1 MAFDGLVTRACAAEL
16 ARLLT
21 HGKIEKIYQPEKD
34 ELVFHI
40 HTKNGNRKLL
50 GSCNPSA
57 ARVCLS
63 QEDFSN
69 PGSPQAFC
77 MLLRKHFSG
86 GRITEIRQYGTERI
100 IEMDVETMNELGFS
114 VNKRLIFEIMG
125 KHSNIIAMDRDSGRI
140 IDCIKRV
147 SIDVNRARQLLPGQ
161 VYEYPPEQDKIPF
174 DAFCADGAAQ
184 TGVSPEETEDSALL
198 AKAILRTVRG
208 LSPSASEE
216 IAERALSL
224 RKNTK
229 EVSNPTTAPTTAAP
243 PIASFVSR
251 VLHEICAELHASPRE
266 DGRPAYTP
274 TVYLAED
281 GAPVEFHIIR
291 LSAFEDYYTAKTFPD
306 ISSAVEYFYTHK
318 NSANRV
324 KQKTEELSRSLKTL
338 LDKLYL
344 KKQRLSEDL
353 LKAEKSDELR
363 LYGELLTAHLHE
375 VAPGAA
381 NVTVQ
386 NYYTGEP
393 VSIPLDIRF
402 SAAKNAQNYFK
413 RYGKSRTAI
422 REKNI
427 QLEET
432 QKDIDYL
439 ESVFTFL
446 NNAVSAE
453 EAEEI
458 RAELVDSGYLRR
470 RKNAFRGS
478 GKKSAPPEFRVS
490 GGYRVLVGR
499 NNRENDILTFKTA
512 SRNDLW
518 FHTKDIPGSHVILF
532 TEGASLENLPAAAI
546 FEAASIAA
554 YYSKGRTSENVPVDY
569 VPVRL
574 VKKPAGAKPGMVIF
588 TGNRTVYVH
597 PSIPTGETA
606 F

>member
-16 ARLLT
+16 ARALT
-21 HGKIEKIYQPEKD
+21 YGKIEKIYQPERD

-63 QEDFSN
+63 EEEFSN
-69 PGSPQAFC
+69 PSSPQSFC

-86 GRITEIRQYGTERI
+86 GRITGIHQYGTERI
-100 IEMDVETMNELGFS
+100 LEIDVETMNELGFS

-125 KHSNIIAMDRDSGRI
+125 KHSNIIAIDRDSGRI

-161 VYEYPPEQDKIPF
+161 MYEYPPEQDKIPF
-174 DAFCADGAAQ
+174 DAFCAADAAF
-184 TGVSPEETEDSALL
+184 EETEDSAIL
-198 AKAILRTVRG
+198 AKAVLQAIRG
-208 LSPSASEE
+208 LSPAASAE
-216 IAERALSL
+216 IAERTLLL
-224 RKNTK
+224 RKKTGK
-229 EVSNPTTAPTTAAP
+229 VQSPSAISSADAVP
-243 PIASFVSR
+243 PIAPFTAR
-251 VLHEICAELHASPRE
+251 VLDEICAELNAPPQA
-266 DGRPAYTP
+266 DGRPIYTP
-274 TVYLAED
+274 TVYLTED
-281 GAPVEFHIIR
+281 GTPVEFHIIR
-291 LSAFEDYYTAKTFPD
+291 LSAFEGYYTAKTFPD
-306 ISSAVEYFYTHK
+306 VSSAAEYFYTHK

-324 KQKTEELSRSLKTL
+324 KQKTDDLSRNLKAL

-375 VAPGAA
+375 VTPGASK
-381 NVTVQ
+381 VTVQ

-422 REKNI
+422 REKSI

-446 NNAVSAE
+446 SNAVSAE
-453 EAEEI
+453 ETEEI
-458 RAELVDSGYLRR
+458 RSELVDGGYLRR
-470 RKNAFRGS
+470 RKNNFRLAR
-478 GKKSAPPEFRVS
+478 KKSTPPEFRTS

-518 FHTKDIPGSHVILF
+518 FHTKDLPGSHVILF
-532 TEGASLENLPAAAI
+532 TEGTPLEDLPDAAI
-546 FEAASIAA
+546 FEAAAIAA

-588 TGNRTVYVH
+588 TGNRTVYVN
-597 PSIPTGETA
+597 PSVPNEETNA
-606 F
+606 